1 MKNNQCKLRECEVMT
16 YGSWLSNILLNK
28 LLEKSPPWYKK
39 MTKSKT
45 TSAPTTKTKE
55 AEVEWFYDDLQLV

>member
-1 MKNNQCKLRECEVMT
+1 
-16 YGSWLSNILLNK
+16 
-28 LLEKSPPWYKK
+28 

-55 AEVEWFYDDLQLV
+55 AEVEWFYDDLQACIELTPKKKKLS